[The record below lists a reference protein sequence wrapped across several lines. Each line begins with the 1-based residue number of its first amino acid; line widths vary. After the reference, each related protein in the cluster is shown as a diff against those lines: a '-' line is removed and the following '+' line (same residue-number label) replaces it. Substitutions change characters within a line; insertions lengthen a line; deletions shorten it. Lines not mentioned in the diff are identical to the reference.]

1 VQLGLALP
9 QYDGFSAPNQPSLD
23 WPTLSAYAQRA
34 EQAGFDSLWLSDH
47 VVWAIDRYGAA
58 PGNHEGY
65 DPIPTLAA
73 LARLTTTAALGTLVL
88 ATPLRPPTILAKALT
103 GIDRISNGRLIAG
116 LGAGWFEPDY
126 ALTGQDPNPTPG
138 ERLARLS
145 EAIDVIKATF
155 RGDGTPPNLP
165 PPVQQPHPPIWIG
178 GKGPRLIK
186 LAAAKADGWN
196 FCWQASPDSYRVIA
210 EAAVEAGI
218 HQSLGIYTLVGE
230 NERDLQ
236 ARWQR
241 LKQTSPP
248 GVIKPDTTLDEYRLG
263 RLVGTVD
270 QAAEQVQAWE
280 QEGVQ
285 TLIAC
290 TGAVPFSV
298 TALDDLEVVA
308 ASISAV
314 R

>member
-1 VQLGLALP
+1 MQLGLALP
-9 QYDGFSAPNQPSLD
+9 QYDGFSAPDKPVLD
-23 WPTLSAYAQRA
+23 WPTLAAYARHA
-34 EQAGFDSLWLSDH
+34 EAVGFDSLWLSDH
-47 VVWAIDRYGAA
+47 IVWAIDRYGAA
-58 PGNHEGY
+58 PGDHEGY
-65 DPIPTLAA
+65 DPIPALAA
-73 LARLTTTAALGTLVL
+73 LARVITKATLGTLVL
-88 ATPLRPPTILAKALT
+88 ATPIRPPTVLAKALT
-103 GIDRISNGRLIAG
+103 SIDRISNGRLVAG

-126 ALTGQDPNPTPG
+126 ALTGQDPNPSPG

-165 PPVQQPHPPIWIG
+165 PPVQQPHPPIWVG

-186 LAAAKADGWN
+186 LAAAKSDGWN
-196 FCWQASPDSYRVIA
+196 YCWQASTETYRVLA
-210 EAAVEAGI
+210 EPAVAAGI

-230 NERDLQ
+230 DERDLE
-236 ARWQR
+236 ARWRR
-241 LKQTSPP
+241 LRETSPP
-248 GVIKPDTTLDEYRLG
+248 GVIKPETTLDEYRLG

-270 QAAEQVQAWE
+270 QAAEQMHAWQ

-308 ASISAV
+308 AAASAV